1 MPLRRLL
8 RSVVLVGAV
17 AASAPCF
24 TPGMAHATV
33 AVALSLGDL
42 VRDADHVVVADI
54 VSAKSAWDAR
64 HETIVTT
71 VELAVVESWKGDTQP
86 AEHIA
91 FDQPGG
97 TVGDVTMTVAGLS
110 SFKPGERAV
119 MFLRDVGRLPR
130 PAKGA
135 NRDVPPSPL
144 GDAALASSVKRRA
157 LTVVG
162 LAQGKRAMEAVPVDD
177 RTARSRANDGKA
189 VARRWMVHPPALAGL
204 ATVPRVA
211 NPAAPTKSSVKA
223 PATVSDPGEV
233 ETSIPLDEM
242 RARVRALLS
251 PNGGQ

>member
-1 MPLRRLL
+1 M
-8 RSVVLVGAV
+8 VLVGAV

-24 TPGMAHATV
+24 LAPLAHATV

-71 VELAVVESWKGDTQP
+71 IELAVVESWKGDALP

-97 TVGDVTMTVAGLS
+97 TVGDITMTVAGLS

-119 MFLRDVGRLPR
+119 IFLRDVSRLPR
-130 PAKGA
+130 QGKGA
-135 NRDVPPSPL
+135 NNGVSSSPL
-144 GDAALASSVKRRA
+144 GDAGLASSVQRRA

-162 LAQGKRAMEAVPVDD
+162 LAQGKRAMEAVPVEDK
-177 RTARSRANDGKA
+177 TATRARESDSKGI
-189 VARRWMVHPPALAGL
+189 VRRWMVHPPALAGL
-204 ATVPRVA
+204 ATVPRA
-211 NPAAPTKSSVKA
+211 TNPAAPTKSNVKA
-223 PATVSDPGEV
+223 PATASDPGDV

-251 PNGGQ
+251 PNGGK